1 MLVNIL
7 VSLLGILVFLFLFW
21 KRLKEDY
28 IEEIVFQISFY
39 ILLGIGL
46 GWAISFKFLPNWFF
60 WLGFFG
66 GVIGLAVSFFRFR
79 VKFYETL
86 EAFIISCL
94 PWLALVFLENSVE
107 TSSLSSFLGFAAILF
122 LTLISYYFDT
132 HYKKFTWYKSGRI
145 GFTGL
150 ATAGLFFSV
159 RLILAILKVP
169 VLSLVGESEIMI
181 SGALTITSFALL
193 FNLGGLRK

>member
-1 MLVNIL
+1 MLVNVL
-7 VSLLGILVFLFLFW
+7 VSTLGILVFLFLFW

-28 IEEIVFQISFY
+28 VEEIVFQTSFY
-39 ILLGIGL
+39 ILLGIGI
-46 GWAISFKFLPNWFF
+46 GWMVSLKFLPNWFF
-60 WLGFFG
+60 WFGFTG
-66 GVIGLAVSFFRFR
+66 GVSGLAVSFFRFR

-94 PWLALVFLENSVE
+94 PWLALIFLKNSVE
-107 TSSLSSFLGFAAILF
+107 TSSFSSFLGFAAILL
-122 LTLISYYFDT
+122 LTLVSYYFDT

-169 VLSLVGESEIMI
+169 VLSLVNVSEIVI
-181 SGALTITSFALL
+181 SGVLTVTSFALL
-193 FNLGGLRK
+193 FSLGKNK